1 MYSHPLLPVTHK
13 LQYRTPKEYRDM
25 LAPMAQQAGWK
36 IHEHDGSVELW
47 VRSLDDL
54 TRATKDPDY
63 IANIHPDEPNFLDKA
78 KTEIII
84 GWEEVRVKD
93 GKVV

>member
-1 MYSHPLLPVTHK
+1 MYKH
-13 LQYRTPKEYRDM
+13 QYHTPKEYRDK
-25 LAPMAQQAGWK
+25 LTPMAQGAGWK

-63 IANIHPDEPNFLDKA
+63 IANINPDQPKFLDQS
-78 KTEIII
+78 KTEVIV
-84 GWEEVRVKD
+84 GWEEVRVRD
-93 GKVV
+93 GVVV